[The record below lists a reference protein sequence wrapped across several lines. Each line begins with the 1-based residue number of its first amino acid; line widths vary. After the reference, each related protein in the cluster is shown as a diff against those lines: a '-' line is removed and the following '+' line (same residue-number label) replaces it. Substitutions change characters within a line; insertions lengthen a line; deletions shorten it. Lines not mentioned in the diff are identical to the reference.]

1 MAHGGPARILK
12 SFWADETAQGLP
24 EYALIIAI
32 VAVGLL
38 IVMVALREE
47 LGKVFVAIKEEVAE
61 QLKKRPGEGQ
71 GQGCPS
77 IHGCRD
83 VRLKAQP

>member
-1 MAHGGPARILK
+1 VAHERQSAMLK
-12 SFWADETAQGLP
+12 SFWADETAQGLT

-38 IVMVALREE
+38 LAMIALREQ
-47 LGKVFVAIKEEVAE
+47 LGTVFVAIKEEIAE
-61 QLKKRPGEGQ
+61 QLRKRPGEGQ

-77 IHGCRD
+77 IHGCRE
-83 VRLKAQP
+83 VRLKAKP

>member
-1 MAHGGPARILK
+1 MAHGGLARILR
-12 SFWADETAQGLP
+12 SFWADESAQGLS

-38 IVMVALREE
+38 IAMVALREE

-61 QLKKRPGEGQ
+61 QLKKRPGVGQ
-71 GQGCPS
+71 GEGCAS
-77 IHGCRD
+77 VHGCRD